1 MAGLVVEVTDAT
13 FEAEVLKSSLPVLVD
28 FWATWC
34 GPCRLVAPI
43 VEEIAKHYDGKLKV
57 CKLNTED
64 SPKTPISYG
73 ITAIPTLIIFK
84 NGKPVQRLI
93 GARSK
98 KEFIAAIDPLLS

>member
-57 CKLNTED
+57 FKLNTED
-64 SPKTPISYG
+64 NPKTPVTYG
-73 ITAIPTLIIFK
+73 ITAIPTLIVFK
-84 NGKPVQRLI
+84 NGKPVHRLV

-98 KEFIAAIDPLLS
+98 KDFIAAIEPLLA